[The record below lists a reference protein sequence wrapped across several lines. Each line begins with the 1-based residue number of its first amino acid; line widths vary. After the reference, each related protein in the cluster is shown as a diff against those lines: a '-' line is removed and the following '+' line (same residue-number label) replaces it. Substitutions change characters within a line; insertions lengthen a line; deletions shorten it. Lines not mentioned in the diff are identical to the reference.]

1 MTWQTGKYLLNVAN
15 KPSRMLSREVL
26 SRLIDKGVNARLS
39 THEALGMAVS
49 GDLICLNPH
58 QEDHFAKL
66 WEFLT
71 RLSSRLDEEEK
82 DAGELIR
89 WIVSEV
95 DYLAHYR
102 DYYGRGEHA
111 EEKQQA
117 VLNFLEYV
125 SNLQVSPLG
134 LLKHV
139 ESLDTARGAPKHM
152 QIVFTTIFRT
162 KGLEFDYVLLPQ
174 CNENALPYLKGERI
188 FIHDREGHHKEVPKT
203 DILESERRL
212 FYVAITR
219 ARKGV
224 LIGTSADPSRFIREL
239 QLQEGETI

>member
-1 MTWQTGKYLLNVAN
+1 
-15 KPSRMLSREVL
+15 MLSREVL
-26 SRLIDKGVNARLS
+26 SRLIDKGVSARLS

-49 GDLICLNPH
+49 RDLICLNPH
-58 QEDHFAKL
+58 QEDRLAKL

-71 RLSSRLDEEEK
+71 RLSTRLNG
-82 DAGELIR
+82 DAGNAGDLLR

-95 DYLAHYR
+95 DYLAHFQ
-102 DYYGRGEHA
+102 DYYGKGEHA

-125 SNLQVSPLG
+125 SNLQVSPWG
-134 LLKHV
+134 LLRHV
-139 ESLDTARGAPKHM
+139 ESLDTTRGVPKHQ

-162 KGLEFDYVLLPQ
+162 KGLEFDYVVLPQ
-174 CNENALPYLKGERI
+174 CNENALPYLKGEQI
-188 FIHDREGHHKEVPKT
+188 SIHDRQGIRNDVPKT

-224 LIGTSADPSRFIREL
+224 LIGTSADPSRFIQEL
-239 QLQEGETI
+239 QLQEGVTI